1 LVVKGLNVEVV
12 PSNFDENLHKSSF
25 DSPSGYVKET
35 ALQKA
40 LHVARTLRSE
50 TVCIA
55 CWTVLHLCLRFTG
68 IHVDIFSVVIWINC
82 LIVVSA
88 VELNMCDSV
97 CRCSLLWLSVQT
109 LSLLWMVK
117 FSKSLRILK
126 MPFVFC
132 HC

>member
-1 LVVKGLNVEVV
+1 MCLLVVKGLNVEVV

-55 CWTVLHLCLRFTG
+55 C
-68 IHVDIFSVVIWINC
+68 
-82 LIVVSA
+82 
-88 VELNMCDSV
+88 
-97 CRCSLLWLSVQT
+97 
-109 LSLLWMVK
+109 
-117 FSKSLRILK
+117 
-126 MPFVFC
+126 
-132 HC
+132 